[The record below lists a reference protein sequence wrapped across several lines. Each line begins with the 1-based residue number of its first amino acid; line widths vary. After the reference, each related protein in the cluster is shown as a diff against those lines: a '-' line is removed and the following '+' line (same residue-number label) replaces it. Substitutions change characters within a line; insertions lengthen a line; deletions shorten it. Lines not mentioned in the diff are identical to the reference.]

1 MASFTYE
8 GPTYLKK
15 REVNRGDFKTPMLY
29 NRHSF
34 TYNKAFVSP
43 TGQMWCNP
51 KAKIRGRELAL
62 LLLSDSFTPALNR
75 LKNSN
80 FRSSVHN
87 RALAKLDGEFNTAT
101 SLFEAWYERQQAVD
115 MAISAAKQVLRFVR
129 EWKKPSYWNSIAQG
143 AKQPKSLPDAWLA
156 YNFGLKPLIGTIDHV
171 FNTLGNEFPVF
182 KASVTA
188 RGTHLSKIVDGDLT
202 VFCEV
207 DYTVKMGGR
216 AVAYN
221 PNTSIIG
228 VTGLNQPLTSFLSV
242 VPWGWAVD
250 YFVNAG
256 QMAQNID
263 SKLPGVTIDNQW
275 TTVVSQGSYT
285 GLVDLKR
292 SYYYGHHKRE
302 NYPVYGDL
310 IMINRYLGKQKYQL
324 ELSLPLLGGNQ
335 FANLTSAIALSMKG
349 KK

>member
-1 MASFTYE
+1 MASFTNE
-8 GPTYLKK
+8 GPKYLKH
-15 REVNRGDFKTPMLY
+15 RELHQGDKKTPMANLRY
-29 NRHSF
+29 SF
-34 TYNKAFVSP
+34 TYNEAFVSP
-43 TGQMWCNP
+43 TGQNWFNP
-51 KAKIRGRELAL
+51 KGAVRGRELSI
-62 LLLSDSFTPALNR
+62 LLLSDSYTPVLNQ
-75 LKNSN
+75 LKNNN
-80 FRSSVHN
+80 FTSSVQN

-115 MAISAAKQVLRFVR
+115 MGISAAKEVFRFIR
-129 EWKKPSYWNSIAQG
+129 NWKKPSYWKSIARG

-156 YNFGLKPLIGTIDHV
+156 YNFGLKPLLGTIDHV

-188 RGTHLSKIVDGDLT
+188 RGTHLSKVVDGDLT
-202 VFCEV
+202 IFCEV

-263 SKLPGVTIDNQW
+263 SKLPGVTIDNRW
-275 TTVVSQGSYT
+275 TTIISKGSYN
-285 GLVDLKR
+285 GIKNLKR
-292 SYYYGHHKRE
+292 SYYYGIHKRE

-310 IMINRYLGKQKYQL
+310 VYIKRRLGKQKYEL